1 MKLLAINGS
10 PRKNWNTATLIGKAL
25 EGAVSTGAETEL
37 VHLYDLN
44 YKGCISCFACK
55 TKDGKSYGHC
65 AVQDELAP
73 VLKKAE
79 NTDAILLGTPIY
91 FGAASGE
98 MRSFM
103 ERLMFPYLA
112 YKNPYQS
119 VFSKKIKT
127 GFIYTMN
134 VAEEQFKQSP
144 MGPHLARGEF
154 SMEMIFGQV
163 ESLCC
168 FDTLQ
173 FSDYSKVVSDLFN
186 PEHKAARRKEVFPE
200 DCRKAYEL
208 GARLVS

>member
-10 PRKNWNTATLIGKAL
+10 PRKNWNTALLLGKAL
-25 EGAVSTGAETEL
+25 NGAESAGAETEI

-55 TKDGKSYGHC
+55 TIGGASYGKC
-65 AVQDELAP
+65 AVKDELTS

-79 NTDAILLGTPIY
+79 DADAILFGSPIY
-91 FGAASGE
+91 LSAVSGE
-98 MRSFM
+98 LRSFL
-103 ERLMFPYLA
+103 ERLMFPLIA

-119 VFSKKIKT
+119 LAAKKIKA

-134 VAEEQFKQSP
+134 VSEARFNELPLKA
-144 MGPHLARGEF
+144 HLEGNEASIELL
-154 SMEMIFGQV
+154 FGSV
-163 ESLCC
+163 ESLHC

-173 FSDYSKVVSDLFN
+173 FSDYSKVVSDLFD
-186 PEHKAARRKEVFPE
+186 PEHKASRRKNVFPE

-208 GARLVS
+208 GVRLVS